1 MVTQMKIRIILADGQ
16 PLAIA
21 GARHFLASV
30 NTIDVVG
37 TARNSGEVVEQ
48 LDRAACDIL
57 ISEYSMPNG
66 NYGDGLAYFS
76 FLTRSYPDLKI
87 IVYTTVDDS
96 SLLAELARLGIRS
109 VVSKASDMEQLV
121 LAIDAVFTGNTRFQ
135 ALADSTEVD
144 SGLSAKEAEV
154 IRLFASGLTIAEI
167 SHRLCRSKKTI
178 SSHKSNA
185 KQKLGIGSDA
195 GLFSPFCMRGAFAA
209 AF

>member
-1 MVTQMKIRIILADGQ
+1 MKIRIILADSQ

-30 NTIDVVG
+30 NTIDIVG

-48 LDRAACDIL
+48 LDRVACDIL

-76 FLTRSYPDLKI
+76 FLKRRYPNLKI
-87 IVYTTVDDS
+87 IVYTTVDVP
-96 SLLAELARLGIRS
+96 SLLAEIARIGICS
-109 VVSKASDMEQLV
+109 VVSKASDMEQLILAINTV
-121 LAIDAVFTGNTRFQ
+121 LAGNTHFPKLPAARKP
-135 ALADSTEVD
+135 D
-144 SGLSAKEAEV
+144 SGRLSAKEAEV

-167 SHRLCRSKKTI
+167 SHRLSRSKKTI

-195 GLFSPFCMRGAFAA
+195 GLFSSLCMPSAFSAA
-209 AF
+209 Y